1 MLIVLTRPHPVRL
14 LAAFLLGGMVTSIA
28 VGFVLLRAIDGTNLV
43 EGDTGRSIGPGI
55 DIAVGLA
62 SLALAYAVAK
72 GRDLPFARRRAARK
86 ERRAAEKAADE
97 HKDPWT
103 KRVLGHDSLWLAF
116 ALGVVLDLPS
126 VWYLAALKDIAEA
139 GHGVPSELGLIL
151 TFNLIMFA
159 LIEIPLVCYLLAPER
174 SQAAVA
180 RFDAWT
186 HRNARQIGAW
196 VAGVAGAYLVISGIL
211 DLV

>member
-1 MLIVLTRPHPVRL
+1 MLIVLTRPRPARL
-14 LAAFLLGGMVTSIA
+14 LAAFLIGGMTTSIV
-28 VGFVLLRAIDGTNLV
+28 VGFVLLRVIDGTNLV
-43 EGDTGRSIGPGI
+43 EGNTGRSIGPGI
-55 DIAVGLA
+55 DIVVGLA
-62 SLALAYAVAK
+62 SLALAYAVAT
-72 GRDLPFARRRAARK
+72 GRDLPFAGRRAARK
-86 ERRAAEKAADE
+86 ERRAAEKEGEE

-103 KRVLGHDSLWLAF
+103 KRVLGRDSLWLAF

-139 GHGVPSELGLIL
+139 NHGVPIELIQIL

-159 LIEIPLVCYLLAPER
+159 LIEIPLVFYLLAPER
-174 SQAAVA
+174 SEAAVA

-186 HRNARQIGAW
+186 HRNARQIGAS
-196 VAGVAGAYLVISGIL
+196 VAAVVGVYLVISGII

>member
-1 MLIVLTRPHPVRL
+1 LIVLTRPNPVRL
-14 LAAFLLGGMVTSIA
+14 LAAFLIGGMATSIV
-28 VGFVLLRAIDGTNLV
+28 VGFLVLQAINGSNLV
-43 EGDTGRSIGPGI
+43 EGDTGRSVGPAI
-55 DIAVGLA
+55 DLVVGLA
-62 SLALAYAVAK
+62 SLALAYAVAT
-72 GRDLPFARRRAARK
+72 GRDLPFAARRAARK
-86 ERRAAEKAADE
+86 ERRAAARADAE
-97 HKDPWT
+97 PKDPWT
-103 KRVLGHDSLWLAF
+103 KRILGRDSLWLAF

-139 GHGVPSELGLIL
+139 NHGVPTELLMIL

-174 SQAAVA
+174 SQAAVG

-186 HRNARQIGAW
+186 HRNARQIGA
-196 VAGVAGAYLVISGIL
+196 GVAAVIGGYLVVSGIV